1 MKNLATVIAIFLT
14 LTVTG
19 QIKGIGEFNNENH
32 DFPWELFAEII
43 DEGAMEGGVM
53 YKSKEGYIFR
63 IPEQDLNMINLE
75 STIKKALNILNDN
88 NFDKDNVFMT
98 ESTIEIDIENFNAY
112 ELYPE
117 IMFGEDV
124 RLSWN
129 IEASNTLVVLQ
140 TTMYYFEISIYEY

>member
-1 MKNLATVIAIFLT
+1 
-14 LTVTG
+14 
-19 QIKGIGEFNNENH
+19 
-32 DFPWELFAEII
+32 
-43 DEGAMEGGVM
+43 MEGGVM

-88 NFDKDNVFMT
+88 NYDKDNVFMT
-98 ESTIEIDIENFNAY
+98 ESTIDIDIENFNAY